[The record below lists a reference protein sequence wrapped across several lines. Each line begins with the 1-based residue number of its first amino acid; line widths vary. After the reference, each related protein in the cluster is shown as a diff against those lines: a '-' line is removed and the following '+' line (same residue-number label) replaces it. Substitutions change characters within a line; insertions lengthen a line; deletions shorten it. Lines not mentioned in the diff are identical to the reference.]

1 MSDSCQCPQC
11 DRIDRR
17 QFLRYAIGAGV
28 LTTASLI
35 APSAARAEKKIPK
48 ALVLSCIDYRIL
60 EAERYF
66 LSLQNLGG
74 QYDFT
79 ALAGASLAL
88 SGLPHQYD
96 AEAFWDQ
103 LDLAYRLHH
112 ITKVIILDHEDC
124 AVYQYKVDPNLAGNP
139 ELELTTHT
147 EYLSRAH
154 WAIRDRYPDLNI
166 ELYFV
171 KLNTEVKQ
179 ITPLAKVQQIAPAT
193 KT

>member
-1 MSDSCQCPQC
+1 M
-11 DRIDRR
+11 
-17 QFLRYAIGAGV
+17 GV
-28 LTTASLI
+28 LTTALAI
-35 APSAARAEKKIPK
+35 DPAMARAEKKVPK

-88 SGLPHQYD
+88 SGMPHQHD

-103 LDLAYRLHH
+103 LDISYRLHH
-112 ITKVIILDHEDC
+112 IQKVIILDHQDC
-124 AVYQYKVDPNLAGNP
+124 SVYQYKIDPSLTNNP

-147 EYLSRAH
+147 EYLSHAY
-154 WAIRDRYPDLNI
+154 WAIRERYPDLNI

-171 KLNTEVKQ
+171 NLNTEVKQ
-179 ITPLAKVQQIAPAT
+179 ISPLAKVLAKVWVTRLAIEDRGWTRPDYGFPIA
-193 KT
+193 

>member
-1 MSDSCQCPQC
+1 MSDSCQCSELAHRQ
-11 DRIDRR
+11 RR
-17 QFLRYAIGAGV
+17 QFLRYCVAAGG
-28 LTTASLI
+28 LGIASLI
-35 APSAARAEKKIPK
+35 NPPIALAEKKVPK
-48 ALVLSCIDYRIL
+48 ALILSCIDYRIL

-79 ALAGASLAL
+79 ALAGASLAV

-96 AEAFWDQ
+96 ADAFWDQ
-103 LDLAYRLHH
+103 LDISYRLHN

-124 AVYQYKVDPNLAGNP
+124 SVYEYKIDPNLTKNP
-139 ELELTTHT
+139 ELELSTHT
-147 EYLSRAH
+147 EYLSRAY
-154 WAIRDRYPDLNI
+154 WAIRDRYPELNI

-179 ITPLAKVQQIAPAT
+179 IAPSAKA
-193 KT
+193 

>member
-1 MSDSCQCPQC
+1 MWDSCQCFQHDC
-11 DRIDRR
+11 VSRIASQSTSRR
-17 QFLRYAIGAGV
+17 QFLRHLVGVGV

-35 APSAARAEKKIPK
+35 DPAIARAEKKVPK

-88 SGLPHQYD
+88 SGMPHQYD
-96 AEAFWDQ
+96 ADAFWDQ
-103 LDLAYRLHH
+103 LDISYRLHH
-112 ITKVIILDHEDC
+112 IKKVIILDHQDC
-124 AVYQYKVDPNLAGNP
+124 AVFQYKIDPNLADNP
-139 ELELTTHT
+139 ALELTTHT
-147 EYLSRAH
+147 EYLSRAY

-171 KLNTEVKQ
+171 NLNTEVKQ
-179 ITPLAKVQQIAPAT
+179 ISPLVKVA
-193 KT
+193 